1 MAGATAPAFDLPRRG
16 RVFPAFALIGWRW
29 ISRNP
34 AATIAPILLP
44 FIFLF
49 FLKLISPP
57 GLFPLE
63 IIGAML
69 FTTQNIGNWVL
80 GDSAYWRLEASLQ
93 DLFIVSPLTKTG
105 YLFGIA
111 VSNMIAALPAYVV
124 LGLLL
129 AYVVHVPWFAWIA
142 LAGSIGLLW
151 ILFSAIGIAIS
162 SRLRSQREIWPV
174 GNLLFTSL
182 GMLSPLYLPIWL
194 LPPVWRSIAY
204 FLPGTYAAVI
214 VQSNVGLLPA
224 GVTVGFGS
232 VWLDAG
238 LLAITAVFGTF
249 LALRLY
255 RWQER

>member
-1 MAGATAPAFDLPRRG
+1 MAVATGSAVEIPRHG

-34 AATIAPILLP
+34 AATIAPVLLP
-44 FIFLF
+44 FIFLY

-80 GDSAYWRLEASLQ
+80 GDSAYWRLESSLQ
-93 DLFIVSPLTKTG
+93 DLFIVSPLGKIG

-111 VSNMIAALPAYVV
+111 VANMISALPAYVV

-129 AYVVHVPWFAWIA
+129 ASVVHVPWFAWLA

-151 ILFSAIGIAIS
+151 ILFSAMGIAIS

-194 LPPVWRSIAY
+194 LPHYWQSIAY

-214 VQSNVGLLPA
+214 VQSSVGLLPS

-232 VWLDAG
+232 VLDAA
-238 LLAITAVFGTF
+238 LLAVAAVAGTAI
-249 LALRLY
+249 ALSLY
-255 RWQER
+255 RWGES